1 MSDEA
6 RRRKLDHAVERA
18 LTEQAGAARYERYQR
33 EVRNGAVTAAD
44 QARPQEFDANG
55 FPIVQRSRSF
65 IERISRLLNP
75 L

>member
-18 LTEQAGAARYERYQR
+18 LAEQAGASRYDRYQR
-33 EVRNGAVTAAD
+33 EVRSGMPPAAD
-44 QARPQEFDANG
+44 GARPQEFDARG
-55 FPIVQRSRSF
+55 FPVVQRSRSF
-65 IERISRLLNP
+65 IERIARLLNP